1 VTTSDQWKEEIRNIL
16 QVFVSRCAGSFIEEK
31 SYSIAWHYRNTQPD
45 LGLNRSR
52 ELINNLSHLLQN
64 TMLQIIHGNKVVEVR
79 MSGYDKGVIALKIV
93 NELKPD
99 FVLCIGDD
107 TTDEDMFKAL
117 EEKAYTIKVSNA
129 ATAAKYTILSQQK
142 VLPLL
147 SQLAQ
152 PLTKNLY
159 AAT

>member
-1 VTTSDQWKEEIRNIL
+1 
-16 QVFVSRCAGSFIEEK
+16 
-31 SYSIAWHYRNTQPD
+31 
-45 LGLNRSR
+45 
-52 ELINNLSHLLQN
+52 
-64 TMLQIIHGNKVVEVR
+64 MLQIIHGSKVVEVR

-93 NELKPD
+93 KESNAD

-117 EEKAYTIKVSNA
+117 DGKAYTIKVSNA
-129 ATAAKYTILSQQK
+129 ATAAKYTVLSQQK

-147 SQLAQ
+147 NQLVH